1 MLIKKQ
7 FRSYAY
13 EELFHQKTF
22 DYETVV
28 KKENVKA
35 PQFLYNHI

>member
-7 FRSYAY
+7 FRSHAY
-13 EELFHQKTF
+13 EELFQQKTF

-28 KKENVKA
+28 KKENFKA
-35 PQFLYNHI
+35 PQFLYNQG